1 MVDPV
6 VIGKV
11 PGGTVGEILIIL
23 VEGATTETLDVLDT
37 ILEAVPVWAELALGV
52 LELIRLVAVELVK
65 VPTLV
70 GLDVLAFPLSVS
82 TTAEFWELNWV
93 VVMLPGN

>member
-11 PGGTVGEILIIL
+11 PGEAVEEILTIP
-23 VEGATTETLDVLDT
+23 VDDATTGTLDVLGT
-37 ILEAVPVWAELALGV
+37 TFEEVPVWAEMVLGV
-52 LELIRLVAVELVK
+52 FEFARLVAVELVK

-70 GLDVLAFPLSVS
+70 GFEMPTFPLSVCIV
-82 TTAEFWELNWV
+82 AEV
-93 VVMLPGN
+93 

>member
-11 PGGTVGEILIIL
+11 PGGAVGEILTTPIDD
-23 VEGATTETLDVLDT
+23 ATTGTLDVLDT
-37 ILEAVPVWAELALGV
+37 SFEEVPVWAEMALGV
-52 LELIRLVAVELVK
+52 FEFARLVAVELVK

-70 GLDVLAFPLSVS
+70 RLDMPDFPLSICIM
-82 TTAEFWELNWV
+82 AEV
-93 VVMLPGN
+93 

>member
-11 PGGTVGEILIIL
+11 PGGAVGEILIIL
-23 VEGATTETLDVLDT
+23 VEGATTEILDVLDT
-37 ILEAVPVWAELALGV
+37 ILEAVPVWAEMALGV
-52 LELIRLVAVELVK
+52 LELTRLVAVELVK

-70 GLDVLAFPLSVS
+70 GLDMLAFPLSVC
-82 TTAEFWELNWV
+82 TTAGVWELNWV
-93 VVMLPGN
+93 VVMLPGD